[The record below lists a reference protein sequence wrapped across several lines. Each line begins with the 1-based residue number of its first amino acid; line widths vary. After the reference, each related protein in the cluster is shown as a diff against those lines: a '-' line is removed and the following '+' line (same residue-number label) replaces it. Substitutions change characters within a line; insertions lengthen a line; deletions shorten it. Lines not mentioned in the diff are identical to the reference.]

1 MSPSPLLHGSRTALV
16 QRILAVALAI
26 GLLGTSSGCSYV
38 FTRGPTARVD
48 TLAAPEPS
56 ASPPCSTSNAPPAI
70 DLVLGSAS
78 FGVGMLGLAEAAMP
92 SRSSGEFSS
101 LSGINKSAAVPGA
114 ILALVGTVFL
124 ASAVTGLGRTAE
136 CRRLEHPSGTEP
148 AVVKQAALSSTSAS
162 PELGAR

>member
-26 GLLGTSSGCSYV
+26 GLLGTNSGCSYV

-92 SRSSGEFSS
+92 SSSSGSS

-124 ASAVTGLGRTAE
+124 ASAVTGLGRTAA
-136 CRRLEHPSGTEP
+136 CRRLDHPSGTEP

>member
-92 SRSSGEFSS
+92 SSSSGSS

>member
-26 GLLGTSSGCSYV
+26 GLLGTNSGCSYV

-92 SRSSGEFSS
+92 SSSSGSS